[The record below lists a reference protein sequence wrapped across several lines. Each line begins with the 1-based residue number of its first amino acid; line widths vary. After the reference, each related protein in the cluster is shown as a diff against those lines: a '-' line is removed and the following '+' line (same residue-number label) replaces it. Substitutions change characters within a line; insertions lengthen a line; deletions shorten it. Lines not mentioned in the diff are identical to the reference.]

1 MLKWIVAKY
10 SDGFSKR
17 IVKHMNHHTEFLR
30 RCLDILI
37 MSRDYEM
44 LKAGGYSLL
53 QAGNNE
59 DILKLK
65 IGGYYET
72 ITKRITVSN

>member
-1 MLKWIVAKY
+1 
-10 SDGFSKR
+10 
-17 IVKHMNHHTEFLR
+17 
-30 RCLDILI
+30 

-65 IGGYYET
+65 IGGHYET
-72 ITKRITVSN
+72 ITKRNTVSS